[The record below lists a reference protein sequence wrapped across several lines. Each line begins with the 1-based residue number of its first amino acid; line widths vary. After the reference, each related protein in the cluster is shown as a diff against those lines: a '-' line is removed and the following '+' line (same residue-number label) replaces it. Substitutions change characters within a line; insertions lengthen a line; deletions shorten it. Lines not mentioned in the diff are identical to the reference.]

1 LLAFLK
7 KNVLLIAIALALPIL
22 AGCATANSVM
32 GGNSRKDALAEIS
45 WDFAKDAVL
54 IELDADQRLNQ
65 YGDDAHTLLLGIY
78 QMADS
83 TAFHKLVA
91 DPAAL
96 GKTLESGKAGEGFV
110 QFSRYVVTPGK
121 HAVLSF
127 DRAQQA
133 RFVGI
138 AAGYYRFD
146 SEHTTRLFE
155 IPVSVTS
162 EGMVTK
168 TYTAMPATLAIR
180 LSLGGETIVNAQ
192 RLNQS
197 VAEKRP
203 REAVPLDGGGK
214 ELKLSAE
221 ELKNAVEAGNA
232 IRKLQN

>member
-1 LLAFLK
+1 MLAFLK
-7 KNVLLIAIALALPIL
+7 KNAVPVVIAVAMPVLV
-22 AGCATANSVM
+22 GCSTANSVM
-32 GGNSRKDALAEIS
+32 GGNSRKEALAEIS
-45 WDFAKDAVL
+45 WDFAKDAIL

-83 TAFHKLVA
+83 AAFYKLIA

-110 QFSRYVVTPGK
+110 QFSRYVVAPGK
-121 HAVLSF
+121 RTVLSF

-133 RFVGI
+133 KFVGI

-146 SEHTTRLFE
+146 PEHTTRLFE

-162 EGMVTK
+162 EGMVAK
-168 TYTAMPATLAIR
+168 TYTAAPAPLAIR

-192 RLNQS
+192 RLNQA

-214 ELKLSAE
+214 ELKLTAE
-221 ELKNAVEAGNA
+221 ELKNAAELANA
-232 IRKLQN
+232 VRKLQN